1 MAKKT
6 KSNDESN
13 TIDDKSEK
21 ENDNNLHQKSKIRIS
36 KPMIAGILL
45 ITAGMISIMALIPYL
60 TIDDVAI
67 DDLRENDS
75 EFNKYAENKTNEQ
88 IKNEYA
94 SNGTMGIIISISPIL
109 GGIFALI
116 KKGWII
122 SLFGGIIGILF
133 SAVVISIILSLV
145 AFLLI
150 VFSRK
155 EFQQNIDFSFFKRKK
170 ED

>member
-45 ITAGMISIMALIPYL
+45 IVAGMISIMALIPYL

>member
-1 MAKKT
+1 MVKKG
-6 KSNDESN
+6 KSNDEN
-13 TIDDKSEK
+13 NEHNNIEQENEIDS
-21 ENDNNLHQKSKIRIS
+21 HQTNKKKIS

-45 ITAGMISIMALIPYL
+45 IVAGMISIMALIPYL
-60 TIDDVAI
+60 TIDDVTI

-133 SAVVISIILSLV
+133 SAVVISIVLSLV

-150 VFSRK
+150 IFSRK
-155 EFQQNIDFSFFKRKK
+155 EFQQNIDFSFFKRKN
-170 ED
+170 EE

>member
-1 MAKKT
+1 
-6 KSNDESN
+6 
-13 TIDDKSEK
+13 
-21 ENDNNLHQKSKIRIS
+21 
-36 KPMIAGILL
+36 MIAGILL
-45 ITAGMISIMALIPYL
+45 IVAGIISIMALIPYL
-60 TIDDVAI
+60 TLDDVTI
-67 DDLRENDS
+67 DDLKEKDD

-94 SNGTMGIIISISPIL
+94 SNGIMGIIISFSPIL

-122 SLFGGIIGILF
+122 SLFGGLIGILF
-133 SAVVISIILSLV
+133 SAIVVSIILSLA

-150 VFSRK
+150 VFSKK
-155 EFQQNIDFSFFKRKK
+155 EFQQNINWSFLKRKN